1 MRSLKLYDLQ
11 VQKMNLKQEAA
22 VPNETAE
29 QINEHEIRWEE
40 CNMKKNPEWLKFM
53 KEQYPPGTRIRLIEM
68 NDPYSPVVPG
78 TEGTVNFID
87 DQCQLHIDW
96 DNGRT
101 LSLIP
106 GEDRFCV
113 IPKQLHT
120 LKLYMPLTVRLYEK
134 NEWGDTENE
143 PVVIDNRTALVHEND
158 IVASLLKARMPQEAE
173 RGLMEYYD
181 EDDSINRNVQSYVFT
196 VEPVNGK
203 LMGVAECRVHG
214 ELTAEELDL
223 LKEVIIGQAADGFGE
238 GFEQRPI
245 KTSAGEIYV
254 SLWNGGNSWSIMTQE
269 ELEQGQKMGG
279 MQLG

>member
-1 MRSLKLYDLQ
+1 MNMKL
-11 VQKMNLKQEAA
+11 
-22 VPNETAE
+22 
-29 QINEHEIRWEE
+29 RWEE
-40 CNMKKNPEWLKFM
+40 CNMKKHPEWLKFM
-53 KEQYPPGTRIRLIEM
+53 KEQYPPGTRIRLVEM
-68 NDPYSPVVPG
+68 NDPYSPVLPS

-87 DQCQLHIDW
+87 DQCQLHMDG

-101 LSLIP
+101 LALIP

-113 IPKQLHT
+113 IPKQLQT

-143 PVVIDNRTALVHEND
+143 PVVLDNRTALAHEND
-158 IVASLLKARMPQEAE
+158 IVAALLKARMPQEAE

-223 LKEVIIGQAADGFGE
+223 LKETSIGQAADGFGE

-254 SLWNGGNSWSIMTQE
+254 SLWNGGNGWSIMTQE

-279 MQLG
+279 MQFG

>member
-1 MRSLKLYDLQ
+1 M
-11 VQKMNLKQEAA
+11 
-22 VPNETAE
+22 
-29 QINEHEIRWEE
+29 
-40 CNMKKNPEWLKFM
+40 MKHPEWLKFM

-68 NDPYSPVVPG
+68 NDPYSQVSTG
-78 TEGTVNFID
+78 TEGTVKFID

-101 LSLIP
+101 LALIP

-120 LKLYMPLTVRLYEK
+120 LKLYMPLTVRIYEK

-143 PVVIDNRTALVHEND
+143 PVVLDNRTALAFEND
-158 IVASLLKARMPQEAE
+158 IVAALLKERMSQEAE

-181 EDDSINRNVQSYVFT
+181 EDDSFNRNVQSYVFT
-196 VEPVNGK
+196 VEPVNDK

-223 LKEVIIGQAADGFGE
+223 LKETIIGQAADGFGE

-254 SLWNGGNSWSIMTQE
+254 SLWNGGNGWSIMTQE

-279 MQLG
+279 IQFG